1 MLQLGQGRVLQAQ
14 VAGYTVDGLPE
25 VFLYA
30 TIGPDV
36 SSRWGNERN
45 VLGLRLI
52 IVSFALQNIA
62 FINQELV
69 AQGHAEW
76 MEDDEEEEV
85 GEEQVVEEQQSAA
98 AVLA

>member
-36 SSRWGNERN
+36 SSGWGREINE
-45 VLGLRLI
+45 LGLRLI
-52 IVSFALQNIA
+52 IVFSALQNIA

-76 MEDDEEEEV
+76 MEDDEEEEE
-85 GEEQVVEEQQSAA
+85 GEQVVEEQQSAA